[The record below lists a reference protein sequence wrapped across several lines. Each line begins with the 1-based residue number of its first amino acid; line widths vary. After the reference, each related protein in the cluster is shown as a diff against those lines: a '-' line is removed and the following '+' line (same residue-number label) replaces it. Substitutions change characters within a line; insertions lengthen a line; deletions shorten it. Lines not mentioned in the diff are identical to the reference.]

1 MQHFTAHSVQKT
13 FNFFFPSAFWIAA
26 RLKARIFK
34 SGLVFYSHVPKHK
47 IKKIYKEY
55 KENEIL
61 QNIRASTFTCQ
72 QSLLNFF
79 FRLTFCLGTIKTSV
93 EKSLCKRGMCTP
105 ILFWSWNFPWIF
117 LSCYLL
123 VCNISFPPASSSS
136 SRCVEKSKSQTFY

>member
-13 FNFFFPSAFWIAA
+13 FNFFSFGILNCSKIEGTDFQIGFFESAQTQN
-26 RLKARIFK
+26 
-34 SGLVFYSHVPKHK
+34 
-47 IKKIYKEY
+47 KKIYKEY
-55 KENEIL
+55 KEKEIL

-93 EKSLCKRGMCTP
+93 EKCLCKRGMCTP

-123 VCNISFPPASSSS
+123 VCTISFPPASSSS